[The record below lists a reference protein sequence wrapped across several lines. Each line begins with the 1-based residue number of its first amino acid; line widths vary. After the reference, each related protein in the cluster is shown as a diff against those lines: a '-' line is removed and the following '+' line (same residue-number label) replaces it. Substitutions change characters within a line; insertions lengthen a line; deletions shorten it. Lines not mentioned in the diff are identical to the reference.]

1 MPSTSLPAADR
12 EKRLARLD
20 RMANALDS
28 KFRLFGISFGW
39 DSLLG
44 LIPGVGAVATALP
57 GAVMIAEAARL
68 GARKRVLTRMA
79 LNTGADVMI
88 GTIPVIGDAFD
99 VAFKSHQ
106 RSLALLKSD
115 MARLDNQEEQ

>member
-1 MPSTSLPAADR
+1 LPAAER
-12 EKRLARLD
+12 KKRLARLD

-99 VAFKSHQ
+99 VVFKSHQ